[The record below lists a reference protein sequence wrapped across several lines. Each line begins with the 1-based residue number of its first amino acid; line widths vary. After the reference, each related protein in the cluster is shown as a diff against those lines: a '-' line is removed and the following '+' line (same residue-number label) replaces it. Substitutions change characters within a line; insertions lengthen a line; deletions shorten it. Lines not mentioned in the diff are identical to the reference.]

1 MNSRLRL
8 LAPAVL
14 VMTALAY
21 AAEATNTAA
30 ATAGATAPRDGS
42 HDFDFN
48 LGTWHTHI
56 RRLIHPLTSSTE
68 WAELDGTVTVHPVW
82 SGRGQIEEIEA
93 DGPNGH
99 FEGLTLFLYN
109 PQSHQWSQTFANS
122 NDGMLGAAEVG
133 EFRDGRGELIQ
144 QDTFQGRVI
153 LVRAVWSDISPD
165 AHRFE
170 QSFSD
175 DGGRTWQAN
184 FIGTLTR
191 QK

>member
-1 MNSRLRL
+1 MSSLVRRFGV
-8 LAPAVL
+8 AVF
-14 VMTALAY
+14 VCAAVGALSIASADTTPGMDV
-21 AAEATNTAA
+21 AAQ
-30 ATAGATAPRDGS
+30 RDGS

-56 RRLIHPLTSSTE
+56 RRLSHPLTGSTD
-68 WAELDGTVTVHPVW
+68 WVELDGTVTVRPIW

-93 DGPNGH
+93 DGPTGR

-122 NDGMLGAAEVG
+122 NDGTLGAPEVG
-133 EFRDGRGELIQ
+133 EFRAGRGELIQ
-144 QDTFQGRVI
+144 QDTYHGRAI
-153 LVRAVWSDISPD
+153 LVRAVWSDITPD

-175 DGGRTWQAN
+175 DGGRTWQPN

>member
-1 MNSRLRL
+1 MTLSLRVGGL
-8 LAPAVL
+8 AILGLVALSGWCDAGLAQTAPAQ
-14 VMTALAY
+14 
-21 AAEATNTAA
+21 
-30 ATAGATAPRDGS
+30 RDGS

-56 RRLIHPLTSSTE
+56 RRLVHPLAGADD
-68 WAELDGTVTVHPVW
+68 WVDLDGTVTVRPIW
-82 SGRGQIEEIEA
+82 GGRGEIEEIEA
-93 DGPNGH
+93 EGSSGR

-122 NDGMLGAAEVG
+122 RDGTLGAPEVG
-133 EFRDGRGELIQ
+133 EFSGGRGELIQ
-144 QDTFQGRVI
+144 QDNYKGRVI
-153 LVRAVWSDISPD
+153 LVRAVWSDITSD
-165 AHRFE
+165 AHHFE

-184 FIGTLTR
+184 FVATLTR